1 MVESVDNN
9 QQLPV
14 SASAVAK
21 SALNDIDGF
30 GAINDE
36 LRFVH
41 SRGQAADLEAHFRCH
56 VIVIWTRF
64 CMCFSYTVDRK
75 KTYLSIPSQCA
86 DVLWFLGFRNNYS

>member
-1 MVESVDNN
+1 MRTNNYRQRDGIDLLETDLVESVDNN

-41 SRGQAADLEAHFRCH
+41 SSGQVAADLEAHFRCTSSSFGP
-56 VIVIWTRF
+56 VSASGLARYIT
-64 CMCFSYTVDRK
+64 
-75 KTYLSIPSQCA
+75 
-86 DVLWFLGFRNNYS
+86 